1 MTNVFALLEKL
12 PLRLKLLLG
21 FATLAVLILVL
32 GVQSLRSQESLKR
45 DMQRLYQQELA
56 GIEQLQEA
64 RVQMPHLMQ
73 GLQRAVGGNNEDVRI
88 KGVAQFREA
97 RQRLQESLLQTQP
110 TLWREEN
117 LERFATFEVL
127 LERLQHD
134 GDAALELAGAGD
146 QAQALRLINSDEFQ
160 RLDEQGDDLLK
171 QMARTKETSI
181 HDTTKQ
187 IAEFAGRS
195 TQLTYQLLL
204 GGLTLSLL
212 MGWLISRS
220 IRLPLDRVRA
230 AVDELAAGQ
239 LDRTIP
245 HTDLQ
250 NETGDL
256 ARAIATL
263 QTELQQ
269 LERQRWVKAQTEQL
283 QADLPQAETPR
294 ELAQVFLRHMA
305 SMLGICR
312 GVLYSL
318 QEKGDSLQLVGSYAT
333 DPDYPPA
340 PTVVLGAGLLGQCAL
355 DRAPR
360 ELQGL
365 TQPFGRLHSQLG
377 EVPASYL
384 LVQPVLRGERLL
396 GVLELAGYRP
406 LGAREQSLL
415 QEAMPRLA
423 GAMAVMERN
432 LAVQSLLVE
441 TRRQADE
448 MGEQALRLE
457 LQSKELEAQQS
468 ALRATKA
475 WYRAI
480 LEAAP
485 DGMIVI
491 NADGAIL
498 MTNPQLDTLFGY
510 ATGELV
516 GETIERLVPEAARG
530 RHVTL
535 RNGFIAHGS
544 TRQMGANLDDLKGI
558 RKDGSLFSVEIGL
571 SHLPLLEG
579 RGTCICASVRDVS
592 ERRQMQAALKSSETQ
607 LRAVL
612 DSSPVAMLIR
622 GDDGRLSYCNP
633 ELESLFGVGR
643 EQLGE
648 MDESLFWCD
657 AQAHGRFL
665 AAAAEGAVL
674 NFEASLQRDGG
685 ERFDVLLSAVPL
697 TLGER
702 NISASWY
709 YDITDRKAAEAQVH
723 YAREVAEEA
732 TRAKSEFLAN
742 MSHEI
747 RTPMNAIIGMSHLA
761 LRTQL
766 DNRQRNY
773 IVKVHRSAESL
784 LGIINDILDF
794 SKIEA
799 GRMDLELIPFRLEDL
814 LENFSNVV
822 GLKAEDKGLELLYN
836 TVADLPTALIGDP
849 LRLGQV
855 LANLGNNATKFT
867 EQGEIVLGIERLGS
881 DEGKVELHFW
891 VRDTGIGMSEEQ
903 CQRIFQSFIQ
913 ADSSTTRKYG
923 GTGLGLAISKRLVEL
938 MGGRIWVE
946 SVPGSGSTFHFC
958 VSLGVQTDAPARRMF
973 TADELLG
980 IRVLVVDDN
989 ASAREI
995 LSSMAHSFGVE
1006 VDVADSGRLALR
1018 MLAQAEHNSLPFDL
1032 VLMDWR
1038 MPGMDGVET
1047 VRQMRSANLT
1057 RTPSVIMVTALDREE
1072 LLEQAKLQHVQLP
1085 VVLTKPVTP
1094 STLLEAIG
1102 TVFGK
1107 VPQIGTRA
1115 SERNEQSADNMA
1127 RLKGARLLLV
1137 EDNELNRELACDL
1150 LQGAGIELELACDGQ
1165 QALDLLAR
1173 DSDFDGVLMDCQMPV
1188 MDGYTATRRIRQQAN
1203 FAALPIIAMTA
1214 DAMAGDRERALA
1226 CGMNDHLS
1234 KPLDVDGM
1242 FATLASW
1249 IKPRVGRPG
1258 KAPMVTGPAAS
1269 EALPAR
1275 LEGID
1280 QVAGLATCSG
1290 KSALYLQLL
1299 RKFHSTQMSFVE
1311 QFQVALADADPTA
1324 ATRVA
1329 HTLRGTAG
1337 NIGAK
1342 AVAQAAAQLE
1352 QACQAGESS
1361 TRVQAHLAEVGQRL
1375 IPVLNALSRLG
1386 EADPASGALAPQPV
1400 VELSGRLSRLR
1411 HLLAESDTAAIAA
1424 LDDVRSL
1431 SLDEALAK
1439 RLSLVA
1445 QQLERF
1451 DFDRALALLQDEV
1464 KL

>member
-12 PLRLKLLLG
+12 PLRIKLLLG

-544 TRQMGANLDDLKGI
+544 TRQMGANLDDLKGV

-622 GDDGRLSYCNP
+622 GDDGRPSYCNP

-657 AQAHGRFL
+657 AQARGRFL

-799 GRMDLELIPFRLEDL
+799 GRMDLETIPFRLEDL

-958 VSLGVQTDAPARRMF
+958 VSLGVQTDALARRMF

-1047 VRQMRSANLT
+1047 VRQMRSANLK

-1072 LLEQAKLQHVQLP
+1072 LLEQAKLRHVQLP

-1242 FATLASW
+1242 FATLARW

-1269 EALPAR
+1269 EALPAT

-1311 QFQVALADADPTA
+1311 QFQMALADADPTA

-1342 AVAQAAAQLE
+1342 AVAQAAAELE
-1352 QACQAGESS
+1352 QACRAGESS

-1375 IPVLNALSRLG
+1375 IPVLSALSRLV
-1386 EADPASGALAPQPV
+1386 EADPASGELAPQPV
-1400 VELSGRLSRLR
+1400 AGLSGRLTRLM
-1411 HLLAESDTAAIAA
+1411 HLLAESDTAAIAV

-1451 DFDRALALLQDEV
+1451 DFDHALALLQDEV